1 MDHTRVKRCLDAGM
15 SLLVATVNAE
25 NVPSCCRAVAL
36 ASADD
41 LATVTVYLPLAT
53 SHETVQNIAT
63 TRRLAI
69 GATYPHD
76 NFSIQLKGT
85 ASDTRLA
92 RDDEAAF
99 VRSRLNAFAD
109 VLDAIGIPRRV
120 SANAACWPAFAVDM
134 RVEQVFDQTPGPNA
148 GTRLR

>member
-25 NVPSCCRAVAL
+25 NVPSCCRAIAL

-69 GATYPHD
+69 AATYPPD

-85 ASDTRLA
+85 AGDARLA
-92 RDDEAAF
+92 RDEEAAF

-109 VLDAIGIPRRV
+109 VLDTTGIPRRV
-120 SANAACWPAFAVDM
+120 TANASCWPAFAVDM

-148 GTRLR
+148 GTRVR

>member
-25 NVPSCCRAVAL
+25 NVPSCCRAIAL

-69 GATYPHD
+69 AATYPPDH
-76 NFSIQLKGT
+76 FSIQLKGT
-85 ASDTRLA
+85 AGDARLA
-92 RDDEAAF
+92 RDDEAPF
-99 VRSRLNAFAD
+99 VRSRLAAFAD
-109 VLDAIGIPRRV
+109 VLDTIGIPRRV
-120 SANAACWPAFAVDM
+120 TANAACWPAFAVDM

-148 GTRLR
+148 GTRVR